1 MTQIFNTKMTLFA
14 DKYQP
19 SSLSNI
25 DYGEHVGDVLTALA
39 RSEQLPHL
47 IIEGARGSGK
57 KVRTNLFL
65 KAKYG
70 SFNTNRVLMHLKIPG
85 KTEEKELH
93 ALASRYHY
101 QLNPNIHNIYDRT
114 LMQSFI
120 DAVVQC
126 EIISS
131 IPYRIIII
139 EDADLLT
146 IEAQESLRKTLETY
160 IHTCRFIFLSNREG
174 HIIDPL
180 YSRCVKIEVNSPTEK
195 EIKSILQNICKME
208 GMPPAPNDIY
218 NDIITGSQRDLSRAL
233 RYFEKYLVRC
243 KCGLNPKFDLREYD
257 SVYNYCCRII
267 DTIISGTDIVGTMDT
282 VRTFLYELVN
292 YCTDNKELLP
302 ILLDIS
308 LSKIPKTCHTER
320 YLLCNMASV
329 RDESIRQSSKSVYHV
344 EGFCLYIFG
353 IIKTIMERPAS
364 KQKATVT
371 KKTYKK

>member
-1 MTQIFNTKMTLFA
+1 MSLFA

-19 SSLSNI
+19 AALSNL
-25 DYGEHVGDVLTALA
+25 DYGDHVGAVLSSLA
-39 RSEQLPHL
+39 RSDQLPHL

-57 KVRTNLFL
+57 KLRANLFL
-65 KAKYG
+65 HEKYG
-70 SFNTNRVLMHLKIPG
+70 AFNINRVLMHLKIPG
-85 KTEEKELH
+85 KSEEKEMYT
-93 ALASRYHY
+93 LASRFHY

-120 DAVVQC
+120 DAIVQC

-160 IHTCRFIFLSNREG
+160 IQSCRFIFLCNREG

-180 YSRCVKIEVNSPTEK
+180 YSRCVKIEVSSPTHEEIEK
-195 EIKSILQNICKME
+195 ILRNICLKE
-208 GMPPAPNDIY
+208 TAIDIPESVY
-218 NDIITGSQRDLSRAL
+218 RDIIQGSQRDLSRAL
-233 RYFEKYLVRC
+233 RYFEKFVMRL
-243 KCGLNPKFDLREYD
+243 KCGMEPKFSLREYD
-257 SVYNYCCRII
+257 SVYNYCCLII
-267 DTIISGTDIVGTMDT
+267 EAIITGTDIVGTMDN
-282 VRTFLYELVN
+282 VRLYLYELVN
-292 YCTDNKELLP
+292 YCTDNKILIS
-302 ILLDIS
+302 ILLEIT

-329 RDESIRQSSKSVYHV
+329 RDETIRQSSKSVYHV

-353 IIKTIMERPAS
+353 IIKTLMERPS
-364 KQKATVT
+364 KQKTVV
-371 KKTYKK
+371 KKK

>member
-1 MTQIFNTKMTLFA
+1 MSLFA

-19 SSLSNI
+19 TSLSNI
-25 DYGEHVGDVLTALA
+25 DYGAHVSKVLYSLA
-39 RSEQLPHL
+39 HSDQLPHL

-57 KVRTNLFL
+57 KVRANLFL
-65 KAKYG
+65 KEKYG
-70 SFNTNRVLMHLKIPG
+70 TFNTNRVLMHLKIPG

-93 ALASRYHY
+93 TLASRYHY

-180 YSRCVKIEVNSPTEK
+180 YSRCVKIEINSPLES
-195 EIKSILQNICKME
+195 EIKSILSNISKDELSGTDMVVPDE
-208 GMPPAPNDIY
+208 IY
-218 NDIITGSQRDLSRAL
+218 NQIIHGSQRDLSRAL
-233 RYFEKYLVRC
+233 RYFEKYIMRI
-243 KCGLNPKFDLREYD
+243 KCGLDPKFDIRQYD
-257 SVYNYCCRII
+257 SVYNYCCQII
-267 DTIISGTDIVGTMDT
+267 DTIISGTDIVGTMDN
-282 VRTFLYELVN
+282 VRSYLYELVN
-292 YCTDNKELLP
+292 YCTDNKELLA

-320 YLLCNMASV
+320 FLLCNMASV

-353 IIKTIMERPAS
+353 IIKTLMERPSTGSSAA
-364 KQKATVT
+364 KQKTVV
-371 KKTYKK
+371 KKKI